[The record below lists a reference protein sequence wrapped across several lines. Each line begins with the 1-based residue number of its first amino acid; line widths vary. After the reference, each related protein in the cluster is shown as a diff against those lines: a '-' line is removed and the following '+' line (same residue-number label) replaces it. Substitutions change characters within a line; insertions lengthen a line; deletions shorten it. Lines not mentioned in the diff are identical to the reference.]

1 MPPDKAAEFERR
13 FKERAKTEQAQIEH
27 IFEGLQPVYLLSR
40 SDGGHKKY
48 RLEQSPHYRYGGDDW
63 KIENDGKPWD
73 YLSAAG
79 KPGMVPLYELAFN
92 DDNKTV
98 RYETQSWCDL
108 FARNPIEG
116 YNWAKTGR
124 VLGYVYD
131 TVEPGAAVPDDAVP
145 VYAFYDKDGQ
155 ARSTRSTRSS
165 SGTTARGSPSGSRA
179 S

>member
-1 MPPDKAAEFERR
+1 
-13 FKERAKTEQAQIEH
+13 
-27 IFEGLQPVYLLSR
+27 
-40 SDGGHKKY
+40 
-48 RLEQSPHYRYGGDDW
+48 
-63 KIENDGKPWD
+63 
-73 YLSAAG
+73 
-79 KPGMVPLYELAFN
+79 MVPLYELALN

-155 ARSTRSTRSS
+155 ASRGVFYSFHKELRLGRR
-165 SGTTARGSPSGSRA
+165 ARGSPSGSGA